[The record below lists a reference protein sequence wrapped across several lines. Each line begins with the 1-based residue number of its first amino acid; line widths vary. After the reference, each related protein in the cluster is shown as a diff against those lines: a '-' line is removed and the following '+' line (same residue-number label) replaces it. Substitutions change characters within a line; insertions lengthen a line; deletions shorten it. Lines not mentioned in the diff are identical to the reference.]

1 MDTGT
6 ESPLPDDAAIPAV
19 TPVAPPRPAGVA
31 ASTAA
36 AAPVLAGSG
45 SVAPAASVAAGSVPG
60 TGGGSSA
67 GLASG
72 ASGPGGSQ
80 VFDAAVA
87 FAHAVAG
94 DAKMKSGES
103 VVEHA
108 LGTARL
114 LGALDAD
121 PPSMLAAVLFPVS
134 AQPAEIERVV
144 GERYGAEVNKLI
156 ADVRKLSQLG
166 VVGVRAA
173 DAHAAGDR
181 DASALRRAHVELL
194 RKLLLAFAQDI
205 RVVLVR
211 FASRL
216 QTLRYH
222 ASVKTSPAAE
232 VARETLEI
240 YAPLANRLGI
250 WQLKWELED
259 LAFRFEDPDTYRRI
273 ARLLDEKRIER
284 EAYVAAAIARLQ
296 DELAAAEIP
305 AEVSGRPKHIY
316 SIWRKMRGKDLDFS
330 ELYDVRA
337 FRVIVGDVKDCYT
350 VLGIVHNIWQPIP
363 REFDDYISRPK
374 PNGYKSLHTVVI
386 GDDGRAFEVQIRTRE
401 MHEFA
406 EYGVAAH
413 WRYKEAGARGYT
425 GQFTADDSYDEKI
438 AWLRQLLAWKDEL
451 ASGVASATPWT
462 PGLAPTS
469 GGAALDTGGGRH
481 SHSAWDQLKQTAI
494 DDHIYV
500 LTPQARVIALPQGS
514 TAIDFAYHLHTDLGH
529 RCRGAR
535 VDGAMV
541 PLNTPLRNGQT
552 VDIIAVKQGGPSRD
566 WLNPNLGYLQ
576 SPRGRQKVR
585 TWFNALELQES
596 VSNGRAMVEKTL
608 QREGKTSVN
617 LDDLA
622 NKLGFKTPEAL
633 FLVVGKDEFSLRSVE
648 QALADPPPPA
658 DAPPEIVAKSSS
670 GRSVASGASSGVLV
684 AGEGALLTQLARCCR
699 PAPPDPVAGFVTRG
713 KGVSIHRLDC
723 ATFRRMASESPERV
737 LDTAWSTD
745 ALGQRGDTVYP
756 VDLMIEA
763 FDRQGLLRD
772 ISDIF
777 AREKINVVGVQTV
790 SKRNLAYMH
799 FTIEVKNSA
808 QAQRAVVVLS
818 EIQGMIRASRR

>member
-6 ESPLPDDAAIPAV
+6 EASPQHRSTSSRA
-19 TPVAPPRPAGVA
+19 PVAVDP
-31 ASTAA
+31 SH
-36 AAPVLAGSG
+36 AAPAMAADAGQ
-45 SVAPAASVAAGSVPG
+45 
-60 TGGGSSA
+60 TGGT
-67 GLASG
+67 AS
-72 ASGPGGSQ
+72 Q
-80 VFDAAVA
+80 MFDAAVA
-87 FAHAVAG
+87 FVRDFTG
-94 DAKMKSGES
+94 DATMKSGEPL
-103 VVEHA
+103 VEHA

-121 PPSMLAAVLFPVS
+121 PPSMLAAVLYPAATQV
-134 AQPAEIERVV
+134 AEIERIA
-144 GERYGAEVNKLI
+144 GDRYGPEVLKLI

-173 DAHAAGDR
+173 DAHAEGVR
-181 DASALRRAHVELL
+181 DAGAVRRAHAESL

-205 RVVLVR
+205 RVVLIR

-222 ASVKTSPAAE
+222 ASTKTAPAPE

-259 LAFRFEDPDTYRRI
+259 LAFRFEDPDTYKRI

-284 EAYVAAAIARLQ
+284 EAYVTEAIKRLQ
-296 DELAAAEIP
+296 GELADAQIP

-316 SIWRKMRGKDLDFS
+316 SIWKKMRGKDLDFS

-413 WRYKEAGARGYT
+413 WRYKEAGKRGYA

-438 AWLRQLLAWKDEL
+438 AWLRQLLAWKDDVANEGDADRP
-451 ASGVASATPWT
+451 ASSDAGASTHP
-462 PGLAPTS
+462 
-469 GGAALDTGGGRH
+469 
-481 SHSAWDQLKQTAI
+481 AWDQIKQAPV

-514 TAIDFAYHLHTDLGH
+514 TAVDFAYHLHTDLGH

-541 PLNTPLRNGQT
+541 PLNTPLQNGQT
-552 VDIIAVKQGGPSRD
+552 VEIIAVKQGGPSRD
-566 WLNPNLGYLQ
+566 WLNANLGYLQ

-585 TWFNALELQES
+585 TWFNALDLQES
-596 VSNGRAMVEKTL
+596 VSTGRAMVEKTL

-622 NKLGFKTPEAL
+622 SKLGFKTPDAL
-633 FLVVGKDEFSLRSVE
+633 FQVVGKEEFSLRQVE
-648 QALADPPPPA
+648 QALS
-658 DAPPEIVAKSSS
+658 DAPAPVDDVPEIVAKSSS

-684 AGEGALLTQLARCCR
+684 VGVGALMTQLAKCCR
-699 PAPPDPVAGFVTRG
+699 PAPPDKIAGFVTQG
-713 KGVSIHRLDC
+713 KGVSIHRQDC
-723 ATFRRMASESPERV
+723 PMFARMQADAPQRV
-737 LDTAWSTD
+737 LDTEWSTD
-745 ALGQRGDTVYP
+745 VLENRGDTVYP

-763 FDRQGLLRD
+763 SDRQGLLRD
-772 ISDIF
+772 ISDVF

-790 SKRNLAYMH
+790 SKRNIAYMH

-808 QAQRAVVVLS
+808 HSQRAVVVLN
-818 EIQGMIRASRR
+818 EISGIIRASRRL